1 LQKTNLQKDNPFEE
15 IGVQV
20 QKNELFEVMM
30 LYNKDTFLSGMTAN
44 RTKDTNAYGKIK
56 QNMYHFP

>member
-1 LQKTNLQKDNPFEE
+1 
-15 IGVQV
+15 V

-30 LYNKDTFLSGMTAN
+30 LYNKDTFLSGMTVN

-56 QNMYHFP
+56 QNMYHFY